1 MVVENGFSGTRNVQ
15 ETDEGQKFS
24 NWVKKKLKIGQG
36 ETEREGGAGVD
47 GNFLIRKVL

>member
-24 NWVKKKLKIGQG
+24 NWVEKKIKNWLRGD
-36 ETEREGGAGVD
+36 RAGG
-47 GNFLIRKVL
+47 RRWS

>member
-24 NWVKKKLKIGQG
+24 NWVKKKIKNWPRGD
-36 ETEREGGAGVD
+36 RAGG
-47 GNFLIRKVL
+47 RSWS